1 MSRDAPI
8 TGGSTQASVLAS
20 EILTS
25 SVLAL
30 QADLVVSQGVERIRE
45 HHQRARPK
53 ATTASYRR
61 WEDFWRRWCDRMGF
75 LEQTRLVS
83 PDNALVL
90 VLKTYLCNG
99 RYTVSQEKAASFLWQ
114 VVIPMKPQRGRKRKR
129 AAQAEPGHEE
139 EEADDGDAVSFC
151 LTDLTSQLPK
161 DFNNITCDVSP
172 STLNTAISALV
183 DLWKRQKASNVN
195 SFDSPRDG
203 PASLLI
209 KAAKLGNTVRKR
221 ATYVDKGIGSLL
233 DGYTTTD
240 EFRSILDWFWMENTP
255 AGLRNR
261 AGFTVG
267 HHGLM
272 RGENIRGLEL
282 SDLHFVDLENEGP
295 VENCLAVLCT
305 LNQGKT
311 NQVGRMEYAAFLRNK
326 EADLCPVGG
335 IAFYLFYRYGSAFC
349 FLSRFAGP

>member
-1 MSRDAPI
+1 M
-8 TGGSTQASVLAS
+8 
-20 EILTS
+20 
-25 SVLAL
+25 
-30 QADLVVSQGVERIRE
+30 
-45 HHQRARPK
+45 
-53 ATTASYRR
+53 
-61 WEDFWRRWCDRMGF
+61 
-75 LEQTRLVS
+75 
-83 PDNALVL
+83 
-90 VLKTYLCNG
+90 
-99 RYTVSQEKAASFLWQ
+99 
-114 VVIPMKPQRGRKRKR
+114 
-129 AAQAEPGHEE
+129 
-139 EEADDGDAVSFC
+139 
-151 LTDLTSQLPK
+151 
-161 DFNNITCDVSP
+161 
-172 STLNTAISALV
+172 
-183 DLWKRQKASNVN
+183 
-195 SFDSPRDG
+195 
-203 PASLLI
+203 
-209 KAAKLGNTVRKR
+209 KAAKLGNTIRKR

-295 VENCLAVLCT
+295 VKDCLAVLCT

-335 IAFYLFYRYGSAFC
+335 IAFYLFYRYGPTCC
-349 FLSRFAGP
+349 FLSRIRARWKAHAYIPDSTWRRSSMLLMIRLSRLSKRDSTGMTSSCFEGRRRNPLPIPRRCHIIRT